1 MSTPDIGLADWFLRR
16 ALRTPERAALAF
28 EGRTCNYGEMQQRI
42 GQLASRLDR
51 LGVRRGDR
59 VAFLGIN
66 QPMLLFALFAA
77 AHLGAVFV
85 PLNFRL
91 AGDEVAANVS
101 DADAGVLIADAQHRE
116 LIDDVRADLSSVRHF
131 LNENPADGWEP
142 IDDGRNVITDPVRAD
157 ADDVAVIMYTS
168 GTTGRAKGAML
179 THGNL
184 WWNNANA
191 MHQFDVLAGDVTLA
205 AAPLF
210 HIGGLNVLTLVT
222 LQKGGLVVLHPS
234 FDPAIA
240 LADVQRHRVTTM
252 FGVPTMFQIMVQH
265 PNFADT
271 DLSSLRLLICGGAP
285 CPEPLLKAWQT
296 RGVPIEQ
303 GYGLTETAPMVSF
316 LAPEYALSK
325 LGSSGRPP
333 LFTEVRLVDIDGKP
347 VAEPGARGEIL
358 TRGPNVMRG
367 YWRNPAATAE
377 AIDQEGWFH
386 TGDVGWLDSD
396 GFLTLSD
403 RVKDMIISGGENIY
417 PAEVENVLDQ
427 HPGIVEAA
435 VIGLPDP
442 NWGESVCAVV
452 ALKPGQRLELEQL
465 REFAS
470 TQLARYKLPRR
481 LEVVPSLPRN
491 AEGKILKTQLRKQF
505 GGIKNSP
512 PLHDVAG
519 TASPKRRSSRREA
532 NQRS

>member
-1 MSTPDIGLADWFLRR
+1 MSTPDIGLANWFFQR
-16 ALRTPERAALAF
+16 ALRTPERAAIAF
-28 EGRTCNYGEMQQRI
+28 ENRTLNYAQMQQRI
-42 GQLASRLDR
+42 EQLAGRLDR

-66 QPMLLFALFAA
+66 QPMLLFALFATA
-77 AHLGAVFV
+77 RLGAIFV

-91 AGDEVAANVS
+91 TGSEVAANVG
-101 DADAGVLIADAQHRE
+101 DADASVLIADAQHRS
-116 LIDDVRADLSSVRHF
+116 LIDGVRAYLSSVRHF
-131 LNENPADGWEP
+131 LNEDATDGWEP
-142 IDDGRNVITDPVRAD
+142 IDDGGHVVTDQMRGD
-157 ADDVAVIMYTS
+157 ADDAAVIMYTS

-191 MHQFDVLAGDVTLA
+191 MHQFDVLASDVTLA

-222 LQKGGLVVLHPS
+222 LQKGGLVLVHPS
-234 FDPAIA
+234 FDPAIV

-252 FGVPTMFQIMVQH
+252 FGVPTMFQLMALH
-265 PNFADT
+265 PTFADT

-285 CPEPLLKAWQT
+285 CPESLLRAWQT

-316 LAPEYALSK
+316 LPPEFALSK

-333 LFTEVRLVDIDGKP
+333 LFSEVRLVETDGKP
-347 VAEPGARGEIL
+347 VTEPKVKGEIL
-358 TRGPNVMRG
+358 ARGPNVMRG
-367 YWRNPAATAE
+367 YWRNPKATAE
-377 AIDQEGWFH
+377 AIDPDGWFH

-396 GFLTLSD
+396 GFLTISD

-427 HPGIVEAA
+427 HPGIAEAA
-435 VIGLPDP
+435 VIGVPDA
-442 NWGESVCAVV
+442 NWGETVCAIV
-452 ALKPGQRLELEQL
+452 ALKPGQHLDLEQL
-465 REFAS
+465 RDFAGAE
-470 TQLARYKLPRR
+470 LARYKLPRR
-481 LEVVPSLPRN
+481 LEIVPSLPRN
-491 AEGKILKTQLRKQF
+491 AEGKILKRQLREQF
-505 GGIKNSP
+505 GGGIANSP
-512 PLHDVAG
+512 P
-519 TASPKRRSSRREA
+519 R
-532 NQRS
+532 